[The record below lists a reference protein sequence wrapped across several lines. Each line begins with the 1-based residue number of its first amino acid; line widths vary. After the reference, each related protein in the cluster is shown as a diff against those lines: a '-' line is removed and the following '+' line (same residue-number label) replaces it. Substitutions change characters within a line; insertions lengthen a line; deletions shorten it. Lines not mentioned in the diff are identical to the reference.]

1 MQKGARKWIE
11 YYWNYVNSDKYKEE
25 KIKRKAEYE
34 KATHD
39 SDKEENIQ
47 EEEQADYYED
57 SIVTHLSICDVL
69 SNDGVTKVLKK
80 LYSLPKKKFKVHNH
94 YKKPSIFHK
103 YDYVHLQYSESG
115 YGCFAEIELLEDKY
129 IKSIKETWA
138 QINSY
143 FALIER

>member
-57 SIVTHLSICDVL
+57 SVVTHLSICDVL
-69 SNDGVTKVLKK
+69 SNDGVTKR
-80 LYSLPKKKFKVHNH
+80 
-94 YKKPSIFHK
+94 
-103 YDYVHLQYSESG
+103 
-115 YGCFAEIELLEDKY
+115 
-129 IKSIKETWA
+129 IKETL
-138 QINSY
+138 
-143 FALIER
+143 FLTEKEV

>member
-80 LYSLPKKKFKVHNH
+80 LYSLLKKKFKVHNSNFPH
-94 YKKPSIFHK
+94 
-103 YDYVHLQYSESG
+103 HLV
-115 YGCFAEIELLEDKY
+115 C
-129 IKSIKETWA
+129 
-138 QINSY
+138 
-143 FALIER
+143 

>member
-47 EEEQADYYED
+47 EYRRLF
-57 SIVTHLSICDVL
+57 IMIM
-69 SNDGVTKVLKK
+69 NFK
-80 LYSLPKKKFKVHNH
+80 LLF
-94 YKKPSIFHK
+94 
-103 YDYVHLQYSESG
+103 
-115 YGCFAEIELLEDKY
+115 
-129 IKSIKETWA
+129 
-138 QINSY
+138 
-143 FALIER
+143 R